1 MYSVTANIVLHFTGR
16 LLRFLASVGHVQETG
31 VNTFTAND
39 TTKILATEAFKGLVY
54 HTFDNA
60 GPGIAALPD
69 FLAERKYRDVTSGT
83 DCAAQKAFNT
93 PLHMFQYLP
102 QDPKRLQSL
111 QQTMTIQPR
120 GQPWFTAFP
129 FKQEVA
135 SFSGDTVFVDIGAGF
150 GHQSAAL
157 LAAHPEL
164 RGKIFVEDLK
174 ETLDTTPPLPEGIQS
189 VAHDF
194 FTEQPIKN
202 AKFYYLRQVLHD
214 WPDDKSIDILTR
226 IKIAMGPESR
236 LLIDEAVVPN
246 SGAHQQATGIDII
259 MLSCLGAIERTESE
273 WHDLLSRAGFK
284 IQGIYTYNTRRQNS
298 VIEAVP
304 V

>member
-1 MYSVTANIVLHFTGR
+1 
-16 LLRFLASVGHVQETG
+16 
-31 VNTFTAND
+31 
-39 TTKILATEAFKGLVY
+39 
-54 HTFDNA
+54 
-60 GPGIAALPD
+60 
-69 FLAERKYRDVTSGT
+69 
-83 DCAAQKAFNT
+83 
-93 PLHMFQYLP
+93 MFQYLS

-120 GQPWFTAFP
+120 GQPWFTVFP
-129 FKQEVA
+129 FKQEIA
-135 SFSGDTVFVDIGAGF
+135 SFSGDTIFVDLGAGF

-157 LAAHPEL
+157 LGAHPEL
-164 RGKIFVEDLK
+164 AGKIVVEDLK
-174 ETLDTTPPLPEGIQS
+174 ETLDTTPPLPEGIKS

-214 WPDDKSIDILTR
+214 WPDDKSIEILTHIR
-226 IKIAMGPESR
+226 NALGPDSR

-246 SGAHQQATGIDII
+246 SGAHQHAAGIDII

-284 IQGIYTYNTRRQNS
+284 IKGIHTYNTRRQNS

-304 V
+304 L